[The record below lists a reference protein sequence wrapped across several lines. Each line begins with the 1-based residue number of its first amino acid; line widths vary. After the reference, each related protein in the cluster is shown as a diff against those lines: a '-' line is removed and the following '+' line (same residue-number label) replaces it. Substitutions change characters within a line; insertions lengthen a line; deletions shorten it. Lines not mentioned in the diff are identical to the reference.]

1 MQSKAVTVAQYLDSL
16 SPERRDAIEAVRRVI
31 LDNIDG
37 DIEEGMQYGMLGYY
51 VPHRVFPQGYHCDP
65 AQPVPF
71 AALASQK
78 NYMSLYLM
86 FAYSDGEN
94 EAFIREGFEKA
105 GRKLDMGKSCI
116 RFKRLEDLELGVIGE
131 AVRATP
137 GAKHIA
143 RYVESAGPNA
153 WKGKKAK
160 TSA

>member
-16 SPERRDAIEAVRRVI
+16 PPERRDAIEAVRRVI

-86 FAYSDGEN
+86 FAYADGES
-94 EAFIREGFEKA
+94 EALVREGFAKA
-105 GRKLDMGKSCI
+105 GKKLDMGKSCI
-116 RFKRLEDLELGVIGE
+116 RFRKLEDLDLGVIGQ
-131 AVRATP
+131 AIGMTTA
-137 GAKHIA
+137 AKHLEA
-143 RYVESAGPNA
+143 YTASVPPDA
-153 WKGKKAK
+153 WKRASKKAR
-160 TSA
+160 

>member
-16 SPERRDAIEAVRRVI
+16 PPERRDAIEAVRRVI
-31 LDNIDG
+31 VDNIDG

-78 NYMSLYLM
+78 HYMSLYLM
-86 FAYSDGEN
+86 FAYSDGDGERL
-94 EAFIREGFEKA
+94 IREGFEKA
-105 GRKLDMGKSCI
+105 GKKLDMGKSCI
-116 RFKRLEDLELGVIGE
+116 RFKRLEDLELGVIGD
-131 AVRATP
+131 VIRATT
-137 GAKHIA
+137 GAKLIA
-143 RYVESAGPNA
+143 RYVESVGPNA

-160 TSA
+160 PSA